1 MADFTLL
8 LEAEKRGIL
17 PVDKVPLLAEAR
29 KRGLVPG
36 GVPAPDPGPE
46 SFASFEGYSGAGH
59 ETLGQVPIENAAP
72 PVLGALG
79 AMGGAAIGQPFYG
92 GVLGAGAGQAVK
104 QGMKAIRGEPID
116 IGQATREGVTDM
128 ILGGL
133 GSTGGTRLLPKV
145 SPAEQEAIR
154 MAESAGIPLSAD
166 LLHPSWFTKSVAYL
180 GNAFLPGRILA
191 TKYRKEMFSVS
202 ENMANDLLAGAA
214 SEPSVGAAMA
224 GLPLREGMRAA
235 KKEFWQ
241 IGKKGYEAQ
250 AQLGKDYGGELVRV
264 PQFRQAIGALKNN
277 ASISGD
283 KAINKYLDDVLAKT
297 ESGFVNFH
305 DLTTMYNKINRNVK
319 GLQNPG
325 ASEQI
330 FDALHADMAAWGN
343 TRGVEVAQVFVDAK
357 AKWKDKITFEK
368 VHRLFQNSSKTDDFG
383 NVYFNPDKF
392 LDTLENPTVGI
403 ATQLEKTFGKDG
415 AAERLKGLRNFAELM
430 RYARQESHRDIKSAG
445 GSWYNYLGP
454 GDAVMGLGGG
464 LAGVPKA
471 LPWLPVPYGLSMA
484 ATLQTLKPN
493 STMKQL
499 MKMSLGP
506 IPPRLAAGAGAVA
519 GVGIGEGVN
528 SLLWDPTQGGAIP
541 LR

>member
-17 PVDKVPLLAEAR
+17 PADKVPLLAEAR
-29 KRGLVPG
+29 KRGLIPG
-36 GVPAPDPGPE
+36 LETSAPGPM
-46 SFASFEGYSGAGH
+46 SFSSFEGYSGAGH

-79 AMGGAAIGQPFYG
+79 AIGGTALGQPFYG
-92 GVLGAGAGQAVK
+92 GLAGAGIGQAVK

-116 IGQATREGVTDM
+116 AEQAAKEGITDM

-133 GSTGGTRLLPKV
+133 GSTGGARMLPKV
-145 SPAEQEAIR
+145 NPAEAEAIKIA
-154 MAESAGIPLSAD
+154 MDAGVPISAD

-180 GNAFLPGRILA
+180 GNAFLPGRVMG
-191 TKYRKEMFSVS
+191 TKYRKEMFAVS

-214 SEPSVGAAMA
+214 SEPSVGAAMQ

-250 AQLGKDYGGELVRV
+250 AQLGKDYGGELVSV
-264 PQFRQAIGALKNN
+264 PQFRQAIGGLKNN
-277 ASISGD
+277 ASIAGD
-283 KAINKYLDDVLAKT
+283 KAISKYLDDVLEKT
-297 ESGFVNFH
+297 KDGMVNFH

-325 ASEQI
+325 ASEQL

-343 TRGVEVAQVFVDAK
+343 SRGVDVAQVFVDAK
-357 AKWKDKITFEK
+357 SKWKDKITFDK

-392 LDTLENPTVGI
+392 LDTLENPAIGI
-403 ATQLEKTFGKDG
+403 ATQLEKTFGKEG
-415 AAERLKGLRNFAELM
+415 AADRLKGLRNFAELM
-430 RYARQESHRDIKSAG
+430 RYARQEAHRDIKSTG
-445 GSWYNYLGP
+445 GSWYNYIGP
-454 GDAVMGLGGG
+454 GDAAMGLTGA
-464 LAGVPKA
+464 AGITKA
-471 LPWLPVPYGLSMA
+471 LPWIPVPYTLSMA
-484 ATLQTLKPN
+484 ATVQTLKPN

-506 IPPRLAAGAGAVA
+506 IPPRLAAGAG
-519 GVGIGEGVN
+519 GVTGVMTGEGIN
-528 SLLWDPTQGGAIP
+528 SLLLPDPTQGGAIP

>member
-17 PVDKVPLLAEAR
+17 PADKVPLLAEAR

-36 GVPAPDPGPE
+36 LTVSDPGPT

-59 ETLGQVPIENAAP
+59 ETLGQVPIEEAAP
-72 PVLGALG
+72 AVLGS
-79 AMGGAAIGQPFYG
+79 GGAALGTALGQPFYG
-92 GVLGAGAGQAVK
+92 GVAGAGVGNMVK

-116 IGQATREGVTDM
+116 IEQATKEGLADM
-128 ILGGL
+128 ALGGL
-133 GSTGGTRLLPKV
+133 GSTGGVRMLPV
-145 SPAEQEAIR
+145 VNPAEREAIEIA
-154 MAESAGIPLSAD
+154 MSAGVPISAD
-166 LLHPSWFTKSVAYL
+166 LLHPSWFTKAVAYL
-180 GNAFLPGRILA
+180 GNAFLPGRVLG

-202 ENMANDLLAGAA
+202 ENMANDLLAGTA
-214 SEPSVGAAMA
+214 SEPSVGMAMQ
-224 GLPLREGMRAA
+224 GLSLREGMRAA

-250 AQLGKDYGGELVRV
+250 AQLGKDYGGELVGV
-264 PQFRQAIGALKNN
+264 QQFRQAIGELKNN
-277 ASISGD
+277 ASIAGD
-283 KAINKYLDDVLAKT
+283 KAINKYLDDILAKT
-297 ESGFVNFH
+297 EGGFVNFH
-305 DLTTMYNKINRNVK
+305 DLTNMYNKINRNVK

-325 ASEQI
+325 ASEQL
-330 FDALHADMAAWGN
+330 FDALHADMSAWGR
-343 TRGVEVAQVFVDAK
+343 TKGVDVAQVFVDAK
-357 AKWKDKITFEK
+357 AKWKDKITFDK

-392 LDTLENPTVGI
+392 LDTLENPTIGI
-403 ATQLEKTFGKDG
+403 GTQLEKTFGKDG

-430 RYARQESHRDIKSAG
+430 RYARQEAHRDIKTAG
-445 GSWYNYLGP
+445 GSWYNYIGP
-454 GDAVMGLGGG
+454 GDAAMGLTGATGMS
-464 LAGVPKA
+464 KA
-471 LPWLPVPYGLSMA
+471 LPWLPIPYTLSMA

-506 IPPRLAAGAGAVA
+506 IPPRLAAGAGAGT
-519 GVGIGEGVN
+519 GVSLGELMF
-528 SLLWDPTQGGAIP
+528 SYPTQVGAVP

>member
-17 PVDKVPLLAEAR
+17 PPDKAPLLAEAR

-36 GVPAPDPGPE
+36 IQAEATVPP
-46 SFASFEGYSGAGH
+46 SYASFEGYSGAGH

-72 PVLGALG
+72 AVLGTGG
-79 AMGGAAIGQPFYG
+79 AMLGSALGQPFYG
-92 GVLGAGAGQAVK
+92 GVAGAGLGKVVQ

-116 IGQATREGVTDM
+116 YQQAATEGAADM

-133 GSTGGTRLLPKV
+133 GSTGAPRLLPKV
-145 SPAEQEAIR
+145 SAAEQEAIR
-154 MAESAGIPLSAD
+154 MAESAGMPLSAD

-180 GNAFLPGRILA
+180 GNAFLPGRVLRER
-191 TKYRKEMFSVS
+191 YRKEAFAVS

-264 PQFRQAIGALKNN
+264 PQFRQAIGGLKNN
-277 ASISGD
+277 ASVAGD

-297 ESGFVNFH
+297 ESGFINFH

-325 ASEQI
+325 ASEQL
-330 FDALHADMAAWGN
+330 FEALHADMGAWGN
-343 TRGVEVAQVFVDAK
+343 QRGVNVAQVFVDAK
-357 AKWKDKITFEK
+357 STWKDKITFDK
-368 VHRLFQNSSKTDDFG
+368 VHRLFNNSSKTDDFG

-392 LDTLENPTVGI
+392 LDTLENPSIGI
-403 ATQLEKTFGKDG
+403 ATQLEKTFGKEG
-415 AAERLKGLRNFAELM
+415 AADRIKGLRNFAELM
-430 RYARQESHRDIKSAG
+430 RYARQEAHRDIKTSG
-445 GSWYNYLGP
+445 GSWYNYMGP
-454 GDAVMGLGGG
+454 GDIALGVGG
-464 LAGVPKA
+464 MAGAGKA
-471 LPWLPVPYGLSMA
+471 AAWLPIPYTLSMA

-506 IPPRLAAGAGAVA
+506 IPPRLMAGAGGGA
-519 GVGIGEGVN
+519 GVSMGELMF
-528 SLLWDPTQGGAIP
+528 SDPTQGGAIP
-541 LR
+541 LRQE

>member
-17 PVDKVPLLAEAR
+17 PSDKVSLLAEAR
-29 KRGLVPG
+29 KRGLVP
-36 GVPAPDPGPE
+36 AFAASDPGPS

-59 ETLGQVPIENAAP
+59 ETLGQVPIEEAAP
-72 PVLGALG
+72 VVFGA
-79 AMGGAAIGQPFYG
+79 GGAALGTALGQPFYG
-92 GVLGAGAGQAVK
+92 GVAGAGLGQVVK
-104 QGMKAIRGEPID
+104 QGMKSIRGEPVD
-116 IGQATREGVTDM
+116 LELAAKEGAIDM
-128 ILGGL
+128 ILGGI
-133 GSTGGTRLLPKV
+133 GSTGGARMLPKV
-145 SPAEQEAIR
+145 NPAE
-154 MAESAGIPLSAD
+154 AESIKMAMDAGVPISAD

-180 GNAFLPGRILA
+180 GNAFLPGRVLA

-214 SEPSVGAAMA
+214 SEPSVGTAMK

-264 PQFRQAIGALKNN
+264 PQFRQAIGGLKNN
-277 ASISGD
+277 ASIAGD

-325 ASEQI
+325 ASEQL

-357 AKWKDKITFEK
+357 AKWKDKITFDK

-415 AAERLKGLRNFAELM
+415 AADRLKGLRNFAELM
-430 RYARQESHRDIKSAG
+430 RYARQEAHRDIKSTG
-445 GSWYNYLGP
+445 GSWYNYIGP
-454 GDAVMGLGGG
+454 GDAAMGLTGA
-464 LAGVPKA
+464 AGITKS
-471 LPWLPVPYGLSMA
+471 LPWIPVPYAMSMA

-506 IPPRLAAGAGAVA
+506 VPPRLASGAGGAA
-519 GVGIGEGVN
+519 GVGLGEGIN
-528 SLLWDPTQGGAIP
+528 SLMFSDPTQGGAIP

>member
-1 MADFTLL
+1 MADLTLL

-17 PVDKVPLLAEAR
+17 PADKVPLLSEAR
-29 KRGLVPG
+29 RRGLVPG
-36 GVPAPDPGPE
+36 LVTSDPGPI
-46 SFASFEGYSGAGH
+46 SFASFEGYSGTGH

-72 PVLGALG
+72 PVLGTLG
-79 AMGGAAIGQPFYG
+79 AVGGTAIGNPFMG
-92 GVLGAGAGQAVK
+92 AVLGTGAGHLVK
-104 QGMKAIRGEPID
+104 QGMKSLRGEPID
-116 IGQATREGVTDM
+116 AEQAAKEGITDM
-128 ILGGL
+128 ILGGV
-133 GSTGGTRLLPKV
+133 GSTGGTRILPKV
-145 SPAEQEAIR
+145 SVAEQEAIR
-154 MAESAGIPLSAD
+154 LAENAGMPISAD

-180 GNAFLPGRILA
+180 GNAFLPGRVLA

-214 SEPSVGAAMA
+214 SEPSVGAAMG

-277 ASISGD
+277 ASIAGD

-297 ESGFVNFH
+297 ESGFINFH

-330 FDALHADMAAWGN
+330 FDALHADMSAWSN
-343 TRGVEVAQVFVDAK
+343 QRGVDVAQVFVDAK
-357 AKWKDKITFEK
+357 AKWKDKITFDK

-392 LDTLENPTVGI
+392 MDTLENPTVGI

-415 AAERLKGLRNFAELM
+415 SAERLKGLRNFAELM
-430 RYARQESHRDIKSAG
+430 RYARQEAHRDIKSAG
-445 GSWYNYLGP
+445 GSWYNYIGP
-454 GDAVMGLGGG
+454 GDAALGLTGAAGMG
-464 LAGVPKA
+464 KA
-471 LPWLPVPYGLSMA
+471 LPWLPVPYTLSMA

-506 IPPRLAAGAGAVA
+506 IPPRLGAATGALG
-519 GVGIGEGVN
+519 GIGIGE
-528 SLLWDPTQGGAIP
+528 AINP
-541 LR
+541 MWQE